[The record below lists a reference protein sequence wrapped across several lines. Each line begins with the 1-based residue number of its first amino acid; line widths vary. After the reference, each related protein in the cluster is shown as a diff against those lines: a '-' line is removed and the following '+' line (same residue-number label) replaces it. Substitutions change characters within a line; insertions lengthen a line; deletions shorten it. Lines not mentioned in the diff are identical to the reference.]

1 MNTQT
6 NNRKLENQAK
16 HKQMLHALGKFQ
28 EKIESMAEL
37 THINEEAYL
46 QLCNGNMELYNTINK
61 LFKEIIEMKEMY
73 ETTIMNNTW
82 TRSYTDV
89 NYHSRQAKTR
99 SYKINNPDYQ
109 LCPCGDWISK
119 YSHRVRR
126 NGTRRLNPRAMIEH
140 QKTEKCMSNRA
151 RIRWNDTD
159 KCKLCKVPGMKID
172 KFLHLNS
179 HINSMANEEQP
190 KLSGREALRMLLI
203 RRRIRNL

>member
-1 MNTQT
+1 
-6 NNRKLENQAK
+6 
-16 HKQMLHALGKFQ
+16 
-28 EKIESMAEL
+28 
-37 THINEEAYL
+37 
-46 QLCNGNMELYNTINK
+46 
-61 LFKEIIEMKEMY
+61 
-73 ETTIMNNTW
+73 
-82 TRSYTDV
+82 
-89 NYHSRQAKTR
+89 
-99 SYKINNPDYQ
+99 
-109 LCPCGDWISK
+109 
-119 YSHRVRR
+119 
-126 NGTRRLNPRAMIEH
+126 MIEH